1 MKRRYQAGIIMMLIS
16 AMIASNLPMTTVFAA
31 AKKQQVKQETKK
43 LEEHHLVPLGTFS
56 RDYKTMEKDERSNKR
71 SIFNS
76 PLNFAYITKDSN
88 KAIGNT
94 SIDQYVKIVDQDSA
108 LELHLDSL
116 QSGQQLLNKE
126 NLEKALANRLIHI
139 KKDINKRIQ
148 NNM

>member
-1 MKRRYQAGIIMMLIS
+1 
-16 AMIASNLPMTTVFAA
+16 MTNTILHSFLD
-31 AKKQQVKQETKK
+31 ETKK

-94 SIDQYVKIVDQDSA
+94 SIDQYVKIVDQDSV

-139 KKDINKRIQ
+139 KKDIKKRIQ